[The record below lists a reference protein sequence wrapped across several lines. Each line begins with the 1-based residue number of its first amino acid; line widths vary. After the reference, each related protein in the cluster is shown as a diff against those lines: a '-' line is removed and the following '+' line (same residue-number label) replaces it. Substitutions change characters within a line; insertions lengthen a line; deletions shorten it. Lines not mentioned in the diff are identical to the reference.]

1 MSQETVMMIREI
13 YNDWIKDDTISLEK
27 EEIFEKL
34 LEYTSDV
41 QMSICGKCIPCRDG
55 IPIIKSLVDKFENG
69 KASKDDLLKIEDY
82 VNNLRSSKCSVGID
96 YGKNMEVILRNN
108 FNDFYKKIR

>member
-1 MSQETVMMIREI
+1 MSQESVMMIREL

-34 LEYTSDV
+34 LEYTTDV
-41 QMSICGKCIPCRDG
+41 QKSICGKCIPCRDG
-55 IPIIKSLVDKFENG
+55 IPIIKSLVYGFENG
-69 KASKDDLLKIEDY
+69 SAIKDDLLKIEDY

>member
-1 MSQETVMMIREI
+1 MSQESVMKLREL
-13 YNDWIKDDTISLEK
+13 YNNWIQDDTISLEK
-27 EEIFEKL
+27 EELFVKL
-34 LEYTSDV
+34 LEYTTET
-41 QMSICGKCIPCRDG
+41 QKEICGKCIPCRDG

-69 KASKDDLLKIEDY
+69 MADKSDLLKIEDY
-82 VNNLRSSKCSVGID
+82 VSNLRSSKCSVGID